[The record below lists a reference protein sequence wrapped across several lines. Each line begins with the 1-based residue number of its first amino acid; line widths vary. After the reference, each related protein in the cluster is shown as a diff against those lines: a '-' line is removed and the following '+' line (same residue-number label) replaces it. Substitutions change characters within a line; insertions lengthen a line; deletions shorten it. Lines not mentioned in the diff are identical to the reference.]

1 MPSLPRRRDS
11 ALRRLRLDDVPPAL
25 VAPVREALSA
35 SADALAAMGID
46 DPRLDSEVMLAE
58 ATGWD
63 RAELVANPQADLAP
77 AAARLFGEMV
87 RRRLRR
93 EPVAYIV
100 GKKGVRRLDLAVDR
114 RVLIPRPGTELLVE
128 VALERPAPRPLAD
141 GLDAICSLLAGR
153 VRPLFDIAQQTAT
166 SAAVL
171 TPAVA
176 LEVGEGRAGAVTEL
190 LREAGFQ
197 ETETRCDFAGIE
209 RVVVGRP

>member
-35 SADALAAMGID
+35 SADALAAMGIE

-100 GKKGVRRLDLAVDR
+100 GKKGVRRLDLAAAR
-114 RVLIPRPGTELLVE
+114 RGRLPRPRRDLLPPCRPSSTFVRHSATNCNLGGGAYASGGAGGRRGAGGGGDR
-128 VALERPAPRPLAD
+128 VAARGRFPGD
-141 GLDAICSLLAGR
+141 GDA
-153 VRPLFDIAQQTAT
+153 VRLRRDRARRGW
-166 SAAVL
+166 
-171 TPAVA
+171 PAVSTIA
-176 LEVGEGRAGAVTEL
+176 PPRDPGNR
-190 LREAGFQ
+190 
-197 ETETRCDFAGIE
+197 
-209 RVVVGRP
+209 